1 MHLLLTALFPK
12 QIIFEK
18 MGSWYEQIRKN
29 LHYTRLLPHKFNFF
43 LVKWCMRRRV
53 IINANKFLM
62 IPNCL
67 LLQSTWLF
75 ILTILN
81 PLYPRICQVW
91 LKLANS
97 VTEKKIK
104 NLMYKLYRRMDRL
117 WHPIKSDHKSSLEVW
132 QFRWAKYITVTVTYS
147 TVTKRCKK

>member
-1 MHLLLTALFPK
+1 MNKSKKYT
-12 QIIFEK
+12 
-18 MGSWYEQIRKN
+18 
-29 LHYTRLLPHKFNFF
+29 LHKVTSAQVKLV

-62 IPNCL
+62 IPNYL
-67 LLQSTWLF
+67 LLHSTWLF

-132 QFRWAKYITVTVTYS
+132 QFRWVKYITVTVTYS
-147 TVTKRCKK
+147 TVKIIVFTECNSHWIKNVISVYTNQWC

>member
-18 MGSWYEQIRKN
+18 MGSWYEQIQKI
-29 LHYTRLLPHKFNFF
+29 YTTQSYFRTSLTFSGQMVHEKKSYYKCQQIFNDS
-43 LVKWCMRRRV
+43 
-53 IINANKFLM
+53 NY
-62 IPNCL
+62 L